1 MERRRSRIRTAKK
14 STKQESAA
22 KAIKAVPM
30 TTKRLQHL
38 KGLGH
43 ALDPVLSVGKDG
55 ITEGVVAACS
65 EQLRAH
71 ELIKVK
77 VQPEAPE
84 DRHVSAENLA
94 AQVHAV
100 LVQVIGRTFLLYKRN
115 AQKPKIDLAAH

>member
-43 ALDPVLSVGKDG
+43 GLDPVLSVGKDG

-94 AQVHAV
+94 GQVQAT
-100 LVQVIGRTFLLYKRN
+100 LVQVMGRTFLLYKRN
-115 AQKPKIDLAAH
+115 PQKPKIDLAPH